1 MNDPNAPQVIA
12 EGFHLA
18 FNTDRSIAKH
28 VPIGDD
34 PGEGWHIASEA
45 EFEAHMKAV
54 GDDAF
59 ADTLTEIGGAQPGVP
74 PT

>member
-1 MNDPNAPQVIA
+1 MNDRNAPKVIA

-28 VPIGDD
+28 VPIGDE

-45 EFEAHMKAV
+45 EFNAHIQAL

-59 ADTLTEIGGAQPGVP
+59 ADTMTQIGGTQLP
-74 PT
+74 